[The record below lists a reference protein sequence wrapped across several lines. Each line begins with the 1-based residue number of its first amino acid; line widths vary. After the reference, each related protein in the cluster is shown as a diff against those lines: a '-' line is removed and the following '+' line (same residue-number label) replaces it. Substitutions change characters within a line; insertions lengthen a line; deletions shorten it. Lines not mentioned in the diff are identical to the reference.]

1 MNDILVSHTFEEACY
16 DGLLEKCL
24 AHFGQN
30 FDINESIEEVNA
42 LLDYV
47 PVIDTNQWKPKVK
60 PLSVS
65 TYVPVTSIIEP
76 PKLELK
82 PLPETLKYVFLSD
95 S

>member
-1 MNDILVSHTFEEACY
+1 MF
-16 DGLLEKCL
+16 G
-24 AHFGQN
+24 HFGQN
-30 FDINESIEEVNA
+30 FDIDESIEEVNA

-65 TYVPVTSIIEP
+65 TYVSVPSIIEP

-82 PLPETLKYVFLSD
+82 PLPETLKYVFLGD